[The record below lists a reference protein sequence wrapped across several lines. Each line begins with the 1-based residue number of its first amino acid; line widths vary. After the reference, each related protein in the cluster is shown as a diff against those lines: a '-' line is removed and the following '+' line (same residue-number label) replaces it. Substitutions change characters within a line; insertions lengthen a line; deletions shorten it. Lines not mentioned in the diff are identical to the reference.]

1 MEALIMS
8 CSTGGGH
15 NSAGMALADELKK
28 RGHNVTFLDP
38 YTLAGEKV
46 SLVISNSY
54 VKLVQK
60 SPRIFGFAYFLA
72 EKYRHLPIKS
82 PVYRLNRRMVPH
94 MRRYLSEN
102 HFDFIL
108 MPHLYPTLILANL
121 RNTGFEVPPTVLIS
135 TDYACIPFMEESNC
149 DLTVTACDLLEP
161 QYVGYGIPRE
171 KLRSCGIPVRAA
183 FTDGMTREEA
193 RKTLGYEPEIKY
205 LLLSGGS
212 IGAGKLT
219 TALRSLVS
227 YMSKRE
233 DIRLTVVCGN
243 NEKLFRR
250 LSVKYSDNNKLVILK
265 STDKMAVYMKA
276 CDCFIGK
283 PGGLSSTEAAVTG
296 TPLIHLAPIPGCET
310 INAAFF
316 AGLGMSLYVR
326 KPRRE
331 IKSAL
336 IRIFDENY
344 AKEMKNAQ
352 AKYINRHAASD
363 ICDCVEELLRQSR
376 KTDDNTEEQPSG
388 VQA

>member
-1 MEALIMS
+1 
-8 CSTGGGH
+8 
-15 NSAGMALADELKK
+15 
-28 RGHNVTFLDP
+28 
-38 YTLAGEKV
+38 
-46 SLVISNSY
+46 
-54 VKLVQK
+54 
-60 SPRIFGFAYFLA
+60 
-72 EKYRHLPIKS
+72 
-82 PVYRLNRRMVPH
+82 
-94 MRRYLSEN
+94 
-102 HFDFIL
+102 
-108 MPHLYPTLILANL
+108 
-121 RNTGFEVPPTVLIS
+121 
-135 TDYACIPFMEESNC
+135 
-149 DLTVTACDLLEP
+149 
-161 QYVGYGIPRE
+161 
-171 KLRSCGIPVRAA
+171 
-183 FTDGMTREEA
+183 
-193 RKTLGYEPEIKY
+193 
-205 LLLSGGS
+205 
-212 IGAGKLT
+212 
-219 TALRSLVS
+219 
-227 YMSKRE
+227 MSKRE

-250 LSVKYSDNNKLVILK
+250 LSVKYSGNNKLVILK